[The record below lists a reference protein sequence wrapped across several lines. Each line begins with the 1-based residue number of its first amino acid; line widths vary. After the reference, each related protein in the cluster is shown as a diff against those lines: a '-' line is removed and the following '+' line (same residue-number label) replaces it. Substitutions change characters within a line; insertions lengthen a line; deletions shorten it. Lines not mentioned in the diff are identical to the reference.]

1 MASTS
6 EVGHAKNI
14 ANLNLL
20 NTNILALGSVYN
32 PSNQNLI
39 TASLQNIYTIAFIE
53 QDAVNNLLAPFT
65 LAVDEREEIFKPLNR
80 QLTKLRKAYKATA
93 GVTPAD
99 LENLMTI
106 IRKLKGVKKTAIS
119 TSTDPDEAQNS
130 YSTSQLSYDQRT
142 NTMGLLIA
150 LLLNTPNYNPNEIE
164 FKVAS
169 YQDMRAQML
178 ATTQA
183 VANTYVPL
191 NNARYARNKTLYH
204 TDVNLVDTA
213 NNAKDYL
220 FTILDANSEQYKAI
234 ARIKFKNR

>member
-1 MASTS
+1 
-6 EVGHAKNI
+6 
-14 ANLNLL
+14 
-20 NTNILALGSVYN
+20 
-32 PSNQNLI
+32 
-39 TASLQNIYTIAFIE
+39 
-53 QDAVNNLLAPFT
+53 
-65 LAVDEREEIFKPLNR
+65 
-80 QLTKLRKAYKATA
+80 
-93 GVTPAD
+93 
-99 LENLMTI
+99 MTI